1 LSADSLGPKSR
12 DLTKRRARSVP
23 RGLATTTSMYAERA
37 FGATITDVDGNEY
50 IDFASGISVM
60 NVGHGHPRVV
70 AAMKEQIDR
79 LVHPAAQVMMP
90 ELYIRLAERLGEIT
104 PGSHDKKTLL
114 LNSGAEAVENAV
126 KIARAYTGRPAVV
139 SFDNAFHGRTL
150 LAMTLTGKVAYK
162 RGFGPYAPEVY
173 HAPYPYPYRWPG
185 DPKACGVESLE
196 ALQELFSTTIAAE
209 QVAAVIVEPVQG
221 EGGFIVPPPDF
232 LPALAALC
240 KREGIVFILDEVQTG
255 FGRTGRLF
263 AAEHWNLEPDLMLLA
278 KSLGGGMPIS
288 AVVGRSEIMDGPA
301 PGGLGGTFAGNALA
315 CAAALAVIEIMADEN
330 LPQRAQQIG
339 EIAEARMRRWAQEF
353 DFIGEVRGLGAML
366 AMELVLDRGSRAP
379 DGARTNDIIHHC
391 HDEGLVV
398 LKAGLYDNVIRLLT
412 PLIISDLEL
421 DRGLD
426 ILEESLRAHNTMGG
440 TAA

>member
-1 LSADSLGPKSR
+1 
-12 DLTKRRARSVP
+12 
-23 RGLATTTSMYAERA
+23 MYAESA
-37 FGATITDVDGNEY
+37 LGATITDVEGKEY

-70 AAMKEQIDR
+70 AAMKEQLER

-173 HAPYPYPYRWPG
+173 HAPYPYSYRWPG
-185 DPKACGVESLE
+185 DAKDCGAQSLA
-196 ALQELFSTTIAAE
+196 ALEELFSTTIAAE

-263 AAEHWNLEPDLMLLA
+263 AAEHWDLEPDLMLLA

-288 AVVGRSEIMDGPA
+288 AVVGRSEVMDGPA

-315 CAAALAVIEIMADEN
+315 CAAALAVIDIMTDEK

-339 EIAEARMRRWAQEF
+339 EIAEARMRRWAEQFE
-353 DFIGEVRGLGAML
+353 FIGEVRGLGAML
-366 AMELVLDRGSRAP
+366 AMELVLDRVSRAP
-379 DGARTNDIIHHC
+379 DSARTNDIIHRC
-391 HDEGLVV
+391 HDQGLVL

-412 PLIISDLEL
+412 PLVIGEAELE
-421 DRGLD
+421 RGLD
-426 ILEESLRAHNTMGG
+426 ILEASLAANNTPGG
-440 TAA
+440 AAA

>member
-1 LSADSLGPKSR
+1 MNSR
-12 DLTKRRARSVP
+12 DLTERRARSVP
-23 RGLATTTSMYAERA
+23 RGLATTTSVFAAEGR
-37 FGATITDVDGNEY
+37 GATLTDVDGNEY

-70 AAMKEQIDR
+70 EAMKEQIDR

-90 ELYIRLAERLGEIT
+90 ELYVRLAERLGEIT
-104 PGSHDKKTLL
+104 PGSYDKKTLL

-150 LAMTLTGKVAYK
+150 LTMTLTGKVAYK
-162 RGFGPYAPEVY
+162 RGFGPYAPEIY
-173 HAPYPYPYRWPG
+173 HAPYPYAYRWPG
-185 DPKACGVESLE
+185 DPKSCGAESLA
-196 ALQELFSTTIAAE
+196 ALEELFSTTIAAE

-221 EGGFIVPPPDF
+221 EGGFVVPPPDF
-232 LPALAALC
+232 LPALAAVC

-263 AAEHWNLEPDLMLLA
+263 AAEHWNLEPDLMVLA

-288 AVVGRSEIMDGPA
+288 AVVGRSEVMDGPA
-301 PGGLGGTFAGNALA
+301 PGGLGGTYAGNALA
-315 CAAALAVIEIMADEN
+315 CAAALAVIEIMTDEK

-339 EIAEARMRRWAQEF
+339 EVAEARMRRWRDTF

-366 AMELVLDRGSRAP
+366 AMELVIDRGSRAP
-379 DGARTNDIIHHC
+379 DSTRTTDIIHHC
-391 HDEGLVV
+391 HDQGLVL

-412 PLIISDLEL
+412 PLVISDAELE
-421 DRGLD
+421 RGLD
-426 ILEESLRAHNTMGG
+426 ILERSLAAHNTLGG